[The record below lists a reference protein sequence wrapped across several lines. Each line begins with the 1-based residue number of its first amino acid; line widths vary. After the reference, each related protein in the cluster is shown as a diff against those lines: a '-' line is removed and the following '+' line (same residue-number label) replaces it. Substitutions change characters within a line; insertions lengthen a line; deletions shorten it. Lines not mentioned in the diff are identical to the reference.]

1 MFNQIKKISDGFIYY
16 AFEYNGK
23 RSGWFD
29 RGSFSN
35 CLIIFSD
42 PRSENFLIVKY
53 RVVLVALFALY
64 LYMAKKGGKML
75 MKNRKPFELK
85 TALIVYNILQ
95 IIFNAWF
102 AVVVRGAQNRW
113 NFLSLNLFFIL
124 GPFLEHQL
132 RQIQYTVSSSR
143 LFWEWKR

>member
-1 MFNQIKKISDGFIYY
+1 M
-16 AFEYNGK
+16 
-23 RSGWFD
+23 
-29 RGSFSN
+29 
-35 CLIIFSD
+35 
-42 PRSENFLIVKY
+42 KY

-64 LYMAKKGGKML
+64 LYMAKKGGKTL

-85 TALIVYNILQ
+85 AALIVYNILQ

-143 LFWEWKR
+143 LF